1 LLADHRDLFETV
13 TRGCQLMNLPR
24 SSYYYRPKSPEN
36 SPEKRALTDRIEG
49 IAEEFPRYGYR
60 KVAAQLRREG
70 LLVNHK
76 KIQRI
81 MRERGLGVKKRRR
94 FVRTT
99 DSNHPYP
106 VYPNLIKHQ
115 VMTGINQVWVADLT
129 YIRITMAF
137 VYLAVILDLYSRKA
151 IGYALSDEIDTDLSL
166 TALQMALQRR
176 HPSPGVIHHSDR
188 GVQYAAHEY
197 IDVLRAYQFRIS
209 MSRKG
214 NPYDNAAAESFMKTL
229 KTEEVYLWEYQTME
243 DAQRRLPYFIED
255 VYNHK
260 RLHASLG
267 YRPPAEYEA
276 MLVRE
281 PLNYPCL
288 MTLT

>member
-1 LLADHRDLFETV
+1 
-13 TRGCQLMNLPR
+13 MNLPR
-24 SSYYYRPKSPEN
+24 SSCYYHPKAPET
-36 SPEKRALTDRIEG
+36 SSAQRALTERIEG

-60 KVAAQLRREG
+60 KVTAQLHREG
-70 LLVNHK
+70 LIVNHK

-81 MRERGLGVKKRRR
+81 MRERGLGVKRRRR

-99 DSNHPYP
+99 DSHHPYP
-106 VYPNLIKHQ
+106 VYPNLIKEH
-115 VMTGINQVWVADLT
+115 VITGINQVWVADLT

-137 VYLAVILDLYSRKA
+137 IYLAVILDLYSRKA
-151 IGYALSDEIDTDLSL
+151 IGYALSDRIDTELSL
-166 TALQMALQRR
+166 RALQMALQRR
-176 HPSPGVIHHSDR
+176 KPPVGVIHHSDR

-214 NPYDNAAAESFMKTL
+214 NPYDNAAVESFMKTL

-255 VYNHK
+255 VYNQK

-267 YRPPAEYEA
+267 YRSPAEYEA
-276 MLVRE
+276 IFVSE
-281 PLNYPCL
+281 TLNHPCL
-288 MTLT
+288 TLS

>member
-1 LLADHRDLFETV
+1 
-13 TRGCQLMNLPR
+13 MNLPR
-24 SSYYYRPKSPEN
+24 SSYYYRPKSSED
-36 SPEKRALTDRIEG
+36 SPEGQGLTDRIEE

-60 KVAAQLRREG
+60 KVTAQLRREG

-81 MRERGLGVKKRRR
+81 MRERGLGVKRRRR
-94 FVRTT
+94 FVKTT
-99 DSNHPYP
+99 DSDHPYP
-106 VYPNLIKHQ
+106 IYPNLIQHQ
-115 VMTGINQVWVADLT
+115 TVTGINQVWVADLT

-151 IGYALSDEIDTDLSL
+151 IGYGFSNRIDTDLSL
-166 TALQMALQRR
+166 TALQMALQGRN
-176 HPSPGVIHHSDR
+176 PPAGVIHHSDR

-214 NPYDNAAAESFMKTL
+214 NPYDNAVVESFMKTL
-229 KTEEVYLWEYQTME
+229 KTEEVYLWEYETMA
-243 DAQRRLPYFIED
+243 DVQRRLPYFIED
-255 VYNHK
+255 VYNQK

-267 YRPPAEYEA
+267 YIPPVEYEA
-276 MLVRE
+276 MLVPE
-281 PLNYPCL
+281 TFNHPCL
-288 MTLT
+288 TLT

>member
-1 LLADHRDLFETV
+1 
-13 TRGCQLMNLPR
+13 MNLPR
-24 SSYYYRPKSPEN
+24 SSYHYRPKAPETP
-36 SPEKRALTDRIEG
+36 SEQRALVDRIEG

-60 KVAAQLRREG
+60 KVTVQLHREG

-94 FVRTT
+94 FVSTT
-99 DSNHPYP
+99 DSTHLYP
-106 VYPNLIKHQ
+106 VYPNLIKNQ
-115 VMTGINQVWVADLT
+115 VMTGINQIWVADLT
-129 YIRITMAF
+129 YIRIPMAF

-151 IGYALSDEIDTDLSL
+151 IGYALSGKIDTDLSL

-176 HPSPGVIHHSDR
+176 HPFPGVIHHSDR

-214 NPYDNAAAESFMKTL
+214 NPYDNAVVESFMKTL
-229 KTEEVYLWEYQTME
+229 KTEEVYLWDYQTME
-243 DAQRRLPYFIED
+243 DAQGRLSYFIED
-255 VYNHK
+255 VYNQK

-267 YRPPAEYEA
+267 YRPPVEYES
-276 MLVRE
+276 MLVPE
-281 PLNYPCL
+281 TLNRPCL
-288 MTLT
+288 TLT